1 MSDVQKIC
9 RKDAENA
16 GYAGQDGVFVS
27 LPGTVC
33 SSLTSSCRVILRDRQ
48 YCTVVEV
55 LVMDRAGG
63 ERKREGE
70 REKIQRNL

>member
-1 MSDVQKIC
+1 MSVVQKMC
-9 RKDAENA
+9 RKCAENA
-16 GYAGQDGVFVS
+16 GYADEDEGFVS

-63 ERKREGE
+63 ERKRE
-70 REKIQRNL
+70 KIQRNL